1 MSTKRSHKLAAFS
14 KKGLKC
20 FLVVPHDQRFQN
32 FVWYHKGHDNA
43 KDSFLFVTYF
53 FKFTFS
59 FVFFVMIFLLCSLIL
74 QFQQPMPIP
83 LPRLPWHTHTVFL
96 ISIILWY
103 LHIWTLCLISSLG
116 HEKHG
121 ASILTEAHFGPCQ
134 TSTMVSFA
142 KLVNGFDGAFLR
154 R

>member
-1 MSTKRSHKLAAFS
+1 MTNVFKILCGITKDTTMQRTAFYSLLISLNLLSHLF
-14 KKGLKC
+14 
-20 FLVVPHDQRFQN
+20 FL
-32 FVWYHKGHDNA
+32 W
-43 KDSFLFVTYF
+43 F
-53 FKFTFS
+53 FC
-59 FVFFVMIFLLCSLIL
+59 CSLIL